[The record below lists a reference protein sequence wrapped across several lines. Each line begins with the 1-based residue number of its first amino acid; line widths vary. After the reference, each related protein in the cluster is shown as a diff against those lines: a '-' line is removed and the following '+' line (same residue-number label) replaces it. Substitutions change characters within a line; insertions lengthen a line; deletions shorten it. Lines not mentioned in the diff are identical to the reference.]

1 MHVSK
6 LARYTML
13 PGVEIVHGEFDNC
26 YEGSDLHD
34 PATPHT
40 VHVYLREGREGTF
53 IILICTRM

>member
-1 MHVSK
+1 
-6 LARYTML
+6 ML

-40 VHVYLREGREGTF
+40 VHVYLREDREGTF